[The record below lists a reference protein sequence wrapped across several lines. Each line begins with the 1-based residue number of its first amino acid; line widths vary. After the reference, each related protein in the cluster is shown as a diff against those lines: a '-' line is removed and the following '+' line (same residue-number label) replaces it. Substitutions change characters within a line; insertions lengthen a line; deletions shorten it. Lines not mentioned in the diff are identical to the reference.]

1 MTEQEFAN
9 KWKEQI
15 PWERNRE
22 EFEKELSELLAT
34 VIAKITVDMAM
45 SMVALA
51 VTEESQEGG
60 DGNGGHA

>member
-22 EFEKELSELLAT
+22 EFEKELSELLAG
-34 VIAKITVDMAM
+34 VMAKITVEMAM

>member
-22 EFEKELSELLAT
+22 ELEKELSELLAT

-51 VTEESQEGG
+51 VTEESQQGG
-60 DGNGGHA
+60 GGNGGHR